1 MQAKNCSCLLTLFY
15 AGSGENS
22 DLIGWRSPF
31 FFFTTSKLLQSQ
43 LGFHGAIFYFVSCL
57 LFIACMCARNILPLS
72 HIITPLYIEYPLP
85 FTLHITTSFLSL
97 SLVLPSYLSLSLD
110 LVVLVNNP
118 WRNCVVV
125 VQEMVIVHIATC
137 IVVANPCISNG
148 IDMHGDICVAKMR
161 DLGDKRRRWWR
172 SMHG

>member
-97 SLVLPSYLSLSLD
+97 SLVLPSYLSLSLSRSCRPRQQSMEK
-110 LVVLVNNP
+110 L
-118 WRNCVVV
+118 C
-125 VQEMVIVHIATC
+125 
-137 IVVANPCISNG
+137 SSSS
-148 IDMHGDICVAKMR
+148 GD
-161 DLGDKRRRWWR
+161 GDCSYCNMYCGSK
-172 SMHG
+172 SMHKQWH